1 MKRVWMN
8 HWFSTALNI
17 IDLMRQDY
25 VDLYIIGS
33 NENEYSVIK
42 NGCDEWYQEPVLNDD
57 KYVEFLFRI
66 LQRTQY
72 SILSA
77 EKRNAKNQ

>member
-25 VDLYIIGS
+25 VDLCIIGS
-33 NENEYSVIK
+33 NENEYTVIK
-42 NGCDEWYQEPVLNDD
+42 NGIKNL
-57 KYVEFLFRI
+57 FLRM
-66 LQRTQY
+66 T
-72 SILSA
+72 STLSFV
-77 EKRNAKNQ
+77 

>member
-25 VDLYIIGS
+25 ADLCIIGS
-33 NENEYSVIK
+33 NENQYSV
-42 NGCDEWYQEPVLNDD
+42 
-57 KYVEFLFRI
+57 VEYYLEFCKEYNIHFCLPRREMLKI
-66 LQRTQY
+66 
-72 SILSA
+72 S
-77 EKRNAKNQ
+77 ECKE

>member
-17 IDLMRQDY
+17 IDLIRQDST
-25 VDLYIIGS
+25 DICMIGS

-42 NGCDEWYQEPVLNDD
+42 NGCDEWY
-57 KYVEFLFRI
+57 
-66 LQRTQY
+66 
-72 SILSA
+72 
-77 EKRNAKNQ
+77 

>member
-25 VDLYIIGS
+25 DDLCIIGS

-42 NGCDEWYQEPVLNDD
+42 NGCG
-57 KYVEFLFRI
+57 
-66 LQRTQY
+66 
-72 SILSA
+72 
-77 EKRNAKNQ
+77 